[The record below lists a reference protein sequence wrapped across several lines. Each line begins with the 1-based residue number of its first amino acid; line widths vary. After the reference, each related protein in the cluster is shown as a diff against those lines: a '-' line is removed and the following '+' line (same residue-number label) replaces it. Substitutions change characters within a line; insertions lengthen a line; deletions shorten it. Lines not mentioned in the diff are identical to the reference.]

1 MRPLPRYATVSAAD
15 PSSGLSRL
23 VQVRVELQ
31 IAGGGEPVGLHSAG
45 PDLAGLAA
53 FTLDSR
59 GRVASWPLAAIEL
72 FGLTAGAAAGRDVR
86 DVLLADPGQR
96 ELVDRA
102 LAEVAAGRAGTA
114 TLALAVT
121 GGRGQ
126 VAGPRQPPGDPG
138 PGAPEAPPPPPP
150 RPA

>member
-23 VQVRVELQ
+23 VQVPVELQ
-31 IAGGGEPVGLHSAG
+31 IAGGGEPVGLHPAG

-102 LAEVAAGRAGTA
+102 LAEVAAGRAPA
-114 TLALAVT
+114 APLAPGLP
-121 GGRGQ
+121 GRRGQ
-126 VAGPRQPPGDPG
+126 VSRPCRPLGGPGPR
-138 PGAPEAPPPPPP
+138 E
-150 RPA
+150 